1 MRNIV
6 FGLDIGSRSIKGVL
20 AGKKEGEGGLKILAA
35 AEVPSE
41 GMRRGM
47 VARKERVSG
56 KIKEMVREVSRLS
69 GIPVKSAY
77 VAFGS
82 SALGFHKSRG
92 RVAVSRADGEVSPV
106 EIERVLKQARP
117 QTQALLNREV
127 LDTYGLN
134 YVVDSDISTKDPS
147 GIKGENLEVEALFI
161 TALQKP
167 LKEMIEA
174 VEEAGLAVEDIIPAP
189 LAAARALLS
198 KRQREVGAAVLDIGA
213 ETTSLAIFEDDLPY
227 SLSVQAVGSNH
238 ITNDIALGFQMPL
251 QEAERIKLT
260 ADFPEDSNHAKRK
273 FVDIVEARLE
283 DMFESVQTHLKKV
296 GRAGLLPGGVV
307 IAGGGA
313 RLGGIADFAK
323 DSLKLPAEAGKCLE
337 VDQGHKLKDP
347 LWAVAVGLC
356 LTALDEERIGKIR
369 GRQSPLK
376 QKLVSWFKSLI
387 P

>member
-6 FGLDIGSRSIKGVL
+6 FGLDIGSRSIRGVL
-20 AGKKEGEGGLKILAA
+20 AEKKEGESGLKILAA
-35 AEVPSE
+35 VDMPSD

-47 VARKERVSG
+47 VSRKD
-56 KIKEMVREVSRLS
+56 KISAKIREVVKEITRLS

-82 SALGFHKSRG
+82 AALGFHKSRG
-92 RVAVSRADGEVSPV
+92 RVTVSRPDGEINTM

-134 YVVDSDISTKDPS
+134 YIVDSDIATKDPS
-147 GIKGENLEVEALFI
+147 GIKGENLEAEALFI

-167 LKEMIEA
+167 LKETIEA
-174 VEEAGLAVEDIIPAP
+174 VEEAGLAIEDVIPAP

-198 KRQREVGAAVLDIGA
+198 RRQREGGAAVLDIGA
-213 ETTSLAIFEDDLPY
+213 ETTSLAVFEDDLPY
-227 SLSVQAVGSNH
+227 SLSVLAFGSSH
-238 ITNDIALGFQMPL
+238 ITNDIALGFQMPIE
-251 QEAERIKLT
+251 EAERIKIT
-260 ADFPEDSNHAKRK
+260 ADFPENSGHMRRRFA
-273 FVDIVEARLE
+273 DIVEARLE
-283 DMFESVQTHLKKV
+283 DMFESVQAHLKKV

-323 DSLKLPAEAGKCLE
+323 NLLKLPAETGRCAE
-337 VDQGHKLKDP
+337 VGEGHKLKDP
-347 LWAVAVGLC
+347 MWAVAVGLC
-356 LTALDEERIGKIR
+356 LTALDEDRPGR
-369 GRQSPLK
+369 GRKTSPLR